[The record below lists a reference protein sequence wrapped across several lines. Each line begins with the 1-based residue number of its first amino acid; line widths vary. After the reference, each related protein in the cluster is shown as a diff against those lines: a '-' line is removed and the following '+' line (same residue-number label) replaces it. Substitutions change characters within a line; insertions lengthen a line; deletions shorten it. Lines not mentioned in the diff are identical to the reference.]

1 MNCVL
6 CLVLSHAFSAA
17 GPTCFLVYWPINPA
31 LNQSLMP
38 LTLLYPGSHCG
49 AFCRRSYGQRLLLM
63 TPRMLPIYK
72 LYFFINYLRRNLVNI
87 LLYLAGQCKRY
98 YSPQEIPA
106 MLETFLPL
114 LTKEVCYILSYFKL
128 RLILFDRQS

>member
-1 MNCVL
+1 M
-6 CLVLSHAFSAA
+6 S
-17 GPTCFLVYWPINPA
+17 
-31 LNQSLMP
+31 
-38 LTLLYPGSHCG
+38 
-49 AFCRRSYGQRLLLM
+49 
-63 TPRMLPIYK
+63 PIYK

-114 LTKEVCYILSYFKL
+114 LTKEVCYMLSYFKL